1 MKYIEFNKTLCK
13 VTFLMN
19 VIDLQS
25 DCAIDMTTETQS
37 AAFFQIYFLENVDG
51 YLKLNDDTI
60 ELKPNT
66 ILFISQDQKYSWH
79 VDPSTFSGRLLVFQE
94 DFLNDFFSDQYF
106 IYRLLFFYQTEH
118 PLFYSVSDDLF
129 TDMQL
134 KLQEIRREI
143 LDTKCDSAHLIRS
156 ILYYILIKLNRQYA
170 IENNMDTA
178 IAMDNTAYQFRKLVE
193 KHIYTSQRVEDY
205 SSMMNTSRIS
215 LNKAVKAQFNMTAT
229 DFIKSRLLFEIKM
242 KLLHTSNTISEIAHK
257 FHFSE
262 INHLSRFFK
271 QKTGLTPVEY
281 RLTYQNGTS
290 S

>member
-1 MKYIEFNKTLCK
+1 MKYIEFNKTLCNVK
-13 VTFLMN
+13 FLMN

-25 DCAIDMTTETQS
+25 NCAAEMTTETQS

-51 YLKLNDDTI
+51 YIKLNDDTI

-106 IYRLLFFYQTEH
+106 IYRLLFFYQTEL
-118 PLFYSVSDDLF
+118 PLFYSVSNEF
-129 TDMQL
+129 FIDMQL
-134 KLQEIRREI
+134 KLKEIRQEI

-193 KHIYTSQRVEDY
+193 KHIHTSQRVEEY

-242 KLLHTSNTISEIAHK
+242 KLIHTSNTISEIAHK
-257 FHFSE
+257 YHFSE

-271 QKTGLTPVEY
+271 QKTGLTPMEY
-281 RLTYQNGTS
+281 RLGYQNGIS

>member
-1 MKYIEFNKTLCK
+1 
-13 VTFLMN
+13 MN

-25 DCAIDMTTETQS
+25 NCAAEMTTETQS

-51 YLKLNDDTI
+51 YIKLNDDTI

-106 IYRLLFFYQTEH
+106 IYRLLFFYQTEL
-118 PLFYSVSDDLF
+118 PLFYSVSNEF
-129 TDMQL
+129 FIDMQL
-134 KLQEIRREI
+134 KLKEIRQEI

-193 KHIYTSQRVEDY
+193 KHIHTSQRVEEY

-242 KLLHTSNTISEIAHK
+242 KLIHTSNTISEIAHK
-257 FHFSE
+257 YHFSE

-271 QKTGLTPVEY
+271 QKTGLTPMEY
-281 RLTYQNGTS
+281 RLGYQNGIS